1 MSAHLL
7 NVQVLGVVDIHLRC
21 VATLRFLG
29 LCVCLL
35 QIGSLPNKV
44 RRLERNYQ
52 KLKQELENSP
62 WSRFQRVMMDHLKEN
77 GDLGNSLSQEEL
89 EKLEEMHNM
98 AEPDRKV

>member
-1 MSAHLL
+1 MR
-7 NVQVLGVVDIHLRC
+7 Q
-21 VATLRFLG
+21 
-29 LCVCLL
+29 
-35 QIGSLPNKV
+35 
-44 RRLERNYQ
+44 LERNYQ

-77 GDLGNSLSQEEL
+77 GDLGNSLSQEQL